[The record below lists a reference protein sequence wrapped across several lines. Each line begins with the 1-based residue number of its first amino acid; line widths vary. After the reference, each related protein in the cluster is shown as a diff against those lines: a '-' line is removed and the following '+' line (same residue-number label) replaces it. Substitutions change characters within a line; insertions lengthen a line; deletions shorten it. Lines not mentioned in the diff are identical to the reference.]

1 MYAEALD
8 LILKTSKGLVKD
20 KLLDSMT
27 YEEINLF
34 IEELKARLKKQKRC
48 SDKYLS

>member
-27 YEEINLF
+27 YDEINLF
-34 IEELKARLKKQKRC
+34 IEELKARLKKQKRG
-48 SDKYLS
+48 SDKLLS